1 MSQPLS
7 NNPVQPWPVYLT
19 EDSTTEDP
27 ILKKQQSDS
36 GLLPITQKEQP
47 ESRKPAT
54 FAHIRKTFF
63 WSSHNTCC
71 GNINGS

>member
-7 NNPVQPWPVYLT
+7 NNPVQPCPVCLT
-19 EDSTTEDP
+19 EDT

-36 GLLPITQKEQP
+36 GLLPMP

-54 FAHIRKTFF
+54 FAHIKKTFF